1 MISLEPE
8 PSALEKMR
16 KKGAYIRARLKYRSK
31 PETKQHHKEY
41 MREYMKKRRQSPVHC
56 CVCNLVFHI
65 RGPEDLAE
73 HKETCRGFS
82 TALSPEDKHE
92 GE

>member
-56 CVCNLVFHI
+56 CICNATFNVSGLKDW
-65 RGPEDLAE
+65 EL
-73 HKETCRGFS
+73 HKQTCIGFKGS
-82 TALSPEDKHE
+82 S
-92 GE
+92 